1 MDSLSTLYAQ
11 HLGRVSHRWS
21 SYLHVYERTLGPI
34 RSRQLRMMEIGIQ
47 NGGSLELWAKYFA
60 DAQVIVGCDIDE
72 RCGELRFTDPRIRVL
87 IGDITT
93 RAVRD
98 QVSAISGTFD
108 VIIDDGSHRSPDI
121 IDAFVSLYPMLTTGG
136 IYVIE
141 DLHCSYD
148 ATFGGG
154 LFFQKSAL
162 GFFKRLVDI
171 VNEDHWGLQRSATEH
186 LQPLSNRPLP
196 PDFVESLSTVASLEF
211 YDSMCVVRRGD
222 GRRPR
227 IGDRIVVGSAPEVDE
242 EPLSVVGKPLELGVA
257 VESAGS
263 MDPLSYETRIQELLD
278 DRSQRIHLEKELREE
293 MRVVWERLDRI
304 LVSPSYRVMNGPRR
318 LFRVIFRRSN

>member
-1 MDSLSTLYAQ
+1 MDSLTTLYAQ
-11 HLGRVSHRWS
+11 HVGRVSHRWS
-21 SYLHVYERTLGPI
+21 SYLDVYEQTLGPI
-34 RSRQLRMMEIGIQ
+34 RSRQLRLLEIGVQ
-47 NGGSLELWAKYFA
+47 NGGSLELWAQYFA
-60 DAQVIVGCDIDE
+60 DAQVIIGCDIDE
-72 RCGELRFTDPRIRVL
+72 RCGELRFADPRVKVL

-93 RAVRD
+93 RAVQD
-98 QVSAISGTFD
+98 QVRATADSLD

-121 IDAFVSLYPMLTTGG
+121 INAFVSLYPLLTPGG

-162 GFFKRLVDI
+162 GFFKRLIDI
-171 VNEDHWGLQRSATEH
+171 VNEDHWGLERPALEH
-186 LQPLSNRPLP
+186 LQPLSDRPLP
-196 PDFVESLSTVASLEF
+196 PAFLESLSTLASLEF

-227 IGDRIVVGSAPEVDE
+227 IGDRIVVGSTPEVDE
-242 EPLSVVGKPLELGVA
+242 APLAVMGQPLELGVA

-263 MDPLSYETRIQELLD
+263 VDPLIHETSIQELLD
-278 DRSQRIHLEKELREE
+278 DRARRIHLEKELREE
-293 MRVVWERLDRI
+293 LLAVWERLDRI
-304 LVSPSYRVMNGPRR
+304 LGSPSYRVMNGPRR
-318 LFRVIFRRSN
+318 LFRALFRRSD